1 MRILPSVAVLVCLAL
16 AACSEQ
22 AQPAAETAGSAVAPA
37 STAQLASA
45 TPVQAPAADTADTAD
60 TADRAQA
67 PASANPAAAR
77 EMDARV
83 ERVLG
88 EATAYRAMVTSLKR
102 AVAAEDAAAVAAM
115 VHYPLQ
121 ARIGGTR
128 IEVKDAAQFQAQYAQ
143 LMVPEITRAIA
154 GQDYDA
160 ALVNQQGIMLGD
172 GQVWISGVCAR
183 EDCSDHPA
191 PQVVTLQTTAS

>member
-22 AQPAAETAGSAVAPA
+22 AQPAAETAGSTVAPA

-45 TPVQAPAADTADTAD
+45 TPVQAPAADTANRTQSA
-60 TADRAQA
+60 
-67 PASANPAAAR
+67 ASANPAAAR

>member
-22 AQPAAETAGSAVAPA
+22 AQPAAEAAGSAAAPA

-60 TADRAQA
+60 RAQA
-67 PASANPAAAR
+67 PANADPAAAR

-88 EATAYRAMVTSLKR
+88 EAPAYRAMVASLKR